1 MWDNMYSISKSCV
14 FHLLIVQLEEKHDVE
29 NVKSFIARLQVL
41 YILSEMCVVIYC
53 SFFIHSFYCV

>member
-1 MWDNMYSISKSCV
+1 MWDDMYSISKSCV

-41 YILSEMCVVIYC
+41 CRLCVIVCVVC
-53 SFFIHSFYCV
+53 